1 MSTSDSTLT
10 ETQPENL
17 PSTSPWSPLRI
28 TAFRYMWLA
37 TLVSNTGTWMHDVG
51 AGWLM
56 TSLSPSPVMVAL
68 VQTAVT
74 LPALLLALP
83 AGALADIFDRR
94 RYLIIVNVWMSLTAA
109 LLGFLTI
116 TNIMNEWILL
126 GLTFSM
132 GIGTAMMMPAWQA
145 VTPELVPRHELR
157 HAISLNAMGVNVS
170 RAIGPALAGVIVATA
185 GSGAVFLINAIT
197 FFCIIIILWR
207 WRRTYTSSNLPTERF
222 FSAIKTGIRFARNS
236 QALHFALI
244 RGIGFFVFA
253 SALWALLPLIAK
265 HLLQGGPQT
274 YGILLASIGVGA
286 VFGALFLPRFRLKY
300 SSDQLVTGA
309 SLLYAVSMFGVAC
322 LPNQFFAIMAMALC
336 GVAWIT
342 VMSTVQTAAQMALP
356 NWVRSRG
363 LAVFMMFFMGS
374 LAGGSI
380 LWGKI
385 AEQSSIS
392 MSLIY
397 AAIGTAVAAILSRRW
412 PISSIDKIDLSP
424 SMHWQMPDIRE
435 QVTHDRSPVMIVI
448 HYHVQPGKESEFLN
462 TIKQLGKS
470 RRRDGAYAWDTL
482 EDAVVEGH
490 YIEYYML
497 ESWLEHLRQHERVTN
512 TDRQIQEQL
521 RTLLVEG
528 TIPKVTHFVG
538 PNAN

>member
-17 PSTSPWSPLRI
+17 PSTSPWSPLQI

-286 VFGALFLPRFRLKY
+286 VFGALFLPRYRQKY

-322 LPNQFFAIMAMALC
+322 LPNQLFAIMAMALC

-342 VMSTVQTAAQMALP
+342 VMSTTQTAAQMALP

-435 QVTHDRSPVMIVI
+435 QVTHDRSPVMVVI

-470 RRRDGAYAWDTL
+470 RRRDGAYAWDIL